1 MPAIR
6 LLIADDHAT
15 FRRGVRKLIQEREP
29 DWKIAAEVTDGKAA
43 VAKAQELKPDVAI
56 LDIVMPALNGLD
68 AAQQIMELSPRT
80 KILISTLHQTNQL
93 FQKILAVR
101 ARGYI
106 LKTYADRDLI
116 MAVKAVLS
124 NKTFFPGHP
133 EIGP

>member
-56 LDIVMPALNGLD
+56 LDIVMPALNGLE
-68 AAQQIMELSPRT
+68 AAQQIVELSPRT
-80 KILISTLHQTNQL
+80 KVLISTLHQTNQL

-133 EIGP
+133 EIGA

>member
-15 FRRGVRKLIQEREP
+15 FRRGLRKLIQEQEP
-29 DWKIAAEVTDGKAA
+29 DWKIAAEVADGKAA

-56 LDIVMPALNGLD
+56 LDIVMPALSGLD
-68 AAQQIMELSPRT
+68 AAEQIVELSPRT
-80 KILISTLHQTNQL
+80 KVLISTLHQTNQL
-93 FQKILAVR
+93 FQKILAAR

-116 MAVKAVLS
+116 MAVKTVLS

-133 EIGP
+133 EIGD